1 MTRTGALYTL
11 AEVKSALLAYVERET
26 RARQQQYLNVSANAV
41 FSAALYG
48 SPRWRRS
55 FCSGIHQAR
64 RGAELA
70 ERAHAAWYRIAV
82 SGEEPFTKKGAL
94 CPNGIATKVT
104 QGRKTCTCIT
114 GFEQFQLS
122 GDALLRR

>member
-26 RARQQQYLNVSANAV
+26 RRQQQYLNVSANV

-48 SPRWRRS
+48 NPRWRRS

-70 ERAHAAWYRIAV
+70 ERRMQPWYRIAV
-82 SGEEPFTKKGAL
+82 SGEEPSTNARMAS
-94 CPNGIATKVT
+94 PP
-104 QGRKTCTCIT
+104 RK
-114 GFEQFQLS
+114 
-122 GDALLRR
+122 AARRARA